1 MTDKNRTS
9 DHDNLNQGNLDRRDL
24 LAGAAGMAATVFGG
38 QAMAGG
44 HQAAGKPVT
53 GEDAVGKE
61 IGKGA
66 QILITG
72 ANRGLGFEFARQY
85 AERGCKIIATARKPE
100 KANALNA
107 LAASKGN
114 IMVEKLDVTDH
125 AAIEAL
131 AEKYS
136 DTPIDLLL
144 NNAGIGGHVPSQQ
157 FTQMD
162 YAVFDKVF
170 AVNVKG
176 PMKMCEAFYK
186 QVRASELKK
195 MVTVSSSQGSI
206 SSVNRP
212 DLYFYRASKSAV
224 NMLMVNLA
232 QQLKRKKISVG
243 MVTPGMTATDFIPD
257 DVKKIM
263 EKTRPGL
270 MQTPEKA
277 TEDMMRNIDR
287 FSLANSGTFFDY
299 TGDIVP
305 W

>member
-186 QVRASELKK
+186 HVRASELKK

>member
-24 LAGAAGMAATVFGG
+24 LAGAAGRAASVCGG

-287 FSLANSGTFFDY
+287 FSLANSGAFFDY